1 MTWDALSMETMSLND
16 VCELLKITQ
25 QTGRNRLSMGMP
37 MPPNFQVVR
46 RRLFI
51 TEEVLCWIKQQS
63 GVDERSMTVA
73 PENYPP
79 LLRGRPRKTTSALN
93 KK

>member
-1 MTWDALSMETMSLND
+1 MSLND

-37 MPPNFQVVR
+37 MPPNFRVGR

-51 TEEVLCWIKQQS
+51 VEEVLCWIKQQS
-63 GVDERSMTVA
+63 SIGNSSVIVEPVSNR
-73 PENYPP
+73 P
-79 LLRGRPRKTTSALN
+79 LVRGRPRKSHSLLT